1 MSKAEAQRV
10 YKLTDKDFDSL
21 TRVVSSLL
29 QRVFMRFLLIQR
41 QEFYQGEAKNCWA
54 AKRTQLTLLLGLAIT
69 WNRVQPELSMFSTL
83 YRMRDG

>member
-29 QRVFMRFLLIQR
+29 QRVFIMR
-41 QEFYQGEAKNCWA
+41 C
-54 AKRTQLTLLLGLAIT
+54 
-69 WNRVQPELSMFSTL
+69 FSSNL
-83 YRMRDG
+83 RHEIKVKPRSVGRSK